1 MAYRNFT
8 FTALENNFGIQQS
21 FRNLFGGKQIVPVT
35 PSAYLIETLERRQY
49 IPTKTEKAR
58 NEFIIAPILA
68 EIKLRNKDKIQLFS
82 GEELSA
88 DRKLKLNGE
97 VDFVFVHHPN
107 AAELRDP
114 IFSVTE
120 AKKGAIEDGWAQNA
134 AQLYGARVFNQNH
147 NNEIKDI
154 YGAVSNG
161 SDWQFLFLEGNTIFI
176 DEKVYSV
183 NELPH
188 LLGILQYIVELYQ

>member
-8 FTALENNFGIQQS
+8 FTKLEQDFGIKQS
-21 FRNLFGGKQIVPVT
+21 FRNLFIEKEIAPVE

-68 EIKLRNKDKIQLFS
+68 EIKLRNRDKIQLFS
-82 GEELSA
+82 GEELPA
-88 DRKLKLNGE
+88 NRKLKLNGE

-147 NNEIKDI
+147 NNTIQDI

-161 SDWQFLFLEGNTIFI
+161 FDWQFLFLENNTIFI
-176 DEKVYSV
+176 DERVISI
-183 NELPH
+183 NQLPF
-188 LLGILQYIVELYQ
+188 LLGILQNIVEKYK

>member
-1 MAYRNFT
+1 MAYSKFT
-8 FTALENNFGIQQS
+8 FLDLENKFGIQQS
-21 FRNLFGGKQIVPVT
+21 FRNLFDTSKIVPIE
-35 PSAYLIETLERRQY
+35 PSAYLIETLERQRY

-68 EIKLRNKDKIQLFS
+68 EIKLRNKETIQLFS
-82 GEELSA
+82 GEEMMA

-97 VDFVFVHHPN
+97 VDFTFVHHPY
-107 AAELRDP
+107 AAEMRDP

-147 NNEIKDI
+147 NDPVSDV

-161 SDWQFLFLEGNTIFI
+161 FDWQFLFLEGNTIYI
-176 DEKVYSV
+176 DEKVFSIT
-183 NELPH
+183 NLPL
-188 LLGILQYIVELYQ
+188 LLGILQSIVNKY